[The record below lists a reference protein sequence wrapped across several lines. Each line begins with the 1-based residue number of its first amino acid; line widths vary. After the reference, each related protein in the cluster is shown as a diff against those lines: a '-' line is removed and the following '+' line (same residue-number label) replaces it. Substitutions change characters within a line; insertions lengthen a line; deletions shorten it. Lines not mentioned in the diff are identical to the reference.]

1 MALGA
6 PEIETC
12 LGSFRK
18 SYPLKL
24 VSKSTDSQCKTAS
37 YKIPPC
43 RGLGNGNTLLH
54 VTLML
59 TLNKTNTA
67 RKMQTLQHRFLICI
81 KKSLCKGNFW
91 AARQLFRRGGN
102 EDRAVSLPLLE
113 KGVIPWHGWEQ
124 LYPDAARFL
133 QARRDVNIHTRTQI
147 PLFHNMN
154 SDALFSTWPK
164 KKKP

>member
-113 KGVIPWHGWEQ
+113 KGSDPMAWLGTAVPWCSSFPSGKKGCK
-124 LYPDAARFL
+124 YPYKDTNPTF
-133 QARRDVNIHTRTQI
+133 
-147 PLFHNMN
+147 P
-154 SDALFSTWPK
+154 
-164 KKKP
+164 